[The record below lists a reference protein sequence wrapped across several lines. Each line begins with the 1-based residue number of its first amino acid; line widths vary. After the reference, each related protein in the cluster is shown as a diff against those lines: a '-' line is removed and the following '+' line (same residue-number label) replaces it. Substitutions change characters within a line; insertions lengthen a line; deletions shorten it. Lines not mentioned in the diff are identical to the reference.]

1 MRTKENKAMR
11 ERMLTDYLSRRIRLG
26 EVFIRYE
33 RGEDGKPS
41 ACFVALQEGGK
52 LMCGWSRCSLRD
64 QFARKLCLR
73 IAISRAL
80 SQMAMPEGSET
91 MSFPY
96 GGDFVTKAEKYFE
109 ERNAAVAES
118 EQASQS

>member
-1 MRTKENKAMR
+1 MTTKDDKAMR
-11 ERMLTDYLSRRIRLG
+11 ERMLTDYLCRRIRCG

-33 RGEDGKPS
+33 RREDGKPF

-52 LMCGWSRCSLRD
+52 LLCGWSRCSRRD
-64 QFARKLCLR
+64 QFARKLGLR

-80 SQMAMPEGSET
+80 SQMAGQDGVAT
-91 MSFPY
+91 MIFPF
-96 GGDFVTKAEKYFE
+96 GGDFITRAEKYFE